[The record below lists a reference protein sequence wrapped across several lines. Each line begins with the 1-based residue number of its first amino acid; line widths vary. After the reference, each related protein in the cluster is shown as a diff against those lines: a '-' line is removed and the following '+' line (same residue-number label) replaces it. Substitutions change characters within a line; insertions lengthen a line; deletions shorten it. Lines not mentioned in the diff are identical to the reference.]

1 MVQLPLPILLQKLGS
16 INFMDTKSIGLELK
30 ELNISPSLLC
40 WGDDVVCCTKIWYDE
55 TSNRMCSDCGVFVHV
70 DEPLN
75 IAKLMIDIED
85 AIITHYRQQGVV
97 LQSSFA

>member
-1 MVQLPLPILLQKLGS
+1 
-16 INFMDTKSIGLELK
+16 MDTKSIGLKLK

-40 WGDDVVCCTKIWYDE
+40 WDDDVVCCTRIWYDE
-55 TSNRMCSDCGVFVHV
+55 NSNRMRSDCGVSVPV

-85 AIITHYRQQGVV
+85 VIITYYYQQGVV
-97 LQSSFA
+97 LQSSFV

>member
-1 MVQLPLPILLQKLGS
+1 MMSKS
-16 INFMDTKSIGLELK
+16 TCMDTKSIGLKLK

-40 WGDDVVCCTKIWYDE
+40 WGDDVVGSTKIWYDE
-55 TSNRMCSDCGVFVHV
+55 TSNRMCSDCGVSVHV